1 MKELIVRIS
10 DTSKDVEMLFNNLI
24 TNEITEKNLSFDK
37 FIEILSNYVEDGSK
51 EVPCSFIEEGVIAMG
66 QHKNNKKIIVKQPEH
81 KRYITYSVGDENKA
95 FKINFPSSIYVVSIK
110 NNVISDLEAYMYF
123 EDLGQET
130 VLYKYGMPN
139 MLSGNKICMG
149 NVDKSIKVSVI
160 KTIENIIYA
169 PYSHAEL
176 NNVKTF
182 HKTTAYFEYL
192 QENHVEKKH
201 LYVANIKLK
210 ELIN

>member
-37 FIEILSNYVEDGSK
+37 FIEILSNYVEDGSR
-51 EVPCSFIEEGVIAMG
+51 EVPCSFIEAGIIAIG
-66 QHKNNKKIIVKQPEH
+66 QLKNNKKIIVKQPEH
-81 KRYITYSVGDENKA
+81 QRYITYSVGDENKA

-110 NNVISDLEAYMYF
+110 NNVISELEAYMYF
-123 EDLGQET
+123 EDLGKET
-130 VLYKYGMPN
+130 ILYKYGMPN
-139 MLSGNKICMG
+139 MLGANKICMG
-149 NVDKSIKVSVI
+149 NVDRTIKDSVI
-160 KTIENIIYA
+160 KTLENIIYA

-176 NNVKTF
+176 NNVKSF

-192 QENHVEKKH
+192 QDNYVEKKH
-201 LYVANIKLK
+201 LYAANKKLK
-210 ELIN
+210 ELVN